1 MAFPSSQVWMW
12 ELDHKEGWES
22 KNCFFTVVLD
32 KAFGSPLVCKDIK
45 FVNHKGNQP
54 WIFTGRTDAE
64 AEAPIFWPSDVKCW
78 LIRKDPDYGKDWR
91 QEEKGTKR
99 IRCLDGIT
107 VLMIWIWASSGDG
120 DGQKSLAYYRP
131 WGRRAG
137 CNWVTEKYHGISWLR
152 NQTYTSHNNCIGNWF
167 LYHWAIKKAEHQRF
181 GAFWL
186 WCWRRLLRV
195 PWRARRSNQ
204 SILKEINSNY
214 SWKEWC
220 WSWNPNTLAI
230 SCEELTHCKK
240 PDAGAD
246 WREKEK
252 GAAEDEMVT

>member
-32 KAFGSPLVCKDIK
+32 KAFGSPLVCKEIK
-45 FVNHKGNQP
+45 LVNPKGNQP

-107 VLMIWIWASSGDG
+107 VSITWIWASSGDG
-120 DGQKSLAYYRP
+120 VAGRKVWPATAY
-131 WGRRAG
+131 G
-137 CNWVTEKYHGISWLR
+137 VTELDTTEGLKNTMGSPDSGIEP
-152 NQTYTSHNNCIGNWF
+152 TYPTTVSATGF
-167 LYHWAIKKAEHQRF
+167 FTTE
-181 GAFWL
+181 
-186 WCWRRLLRV
+186 
-195 PWRARRSNQ
+195 P
-204 SILKEINSNY
+204 
-214 SWKEWC
+214 
-220 WSWNPNTLAI
+220 
-230 SCEELTHCKK
+230 
-240 PDAGAD
+240 
-246 WREKEK
+246 
-252 GAAEDEMVT
+252 